1 MSSLLDHGLIRTTA
15 ADQVVAPFA
24 CHLCHLVLL
33 CDSLEEPEH
42 FSQLEEA
49 ARTVAKATSNMAAV
63 ASRHGT
69 DTDDDVLRKEMVSL
83 LEPIT
88 LSGQHVLLA
97 AQKLSIQPNLTAHKE
112 ELITAAQAV
121 FLGIVKVLLVH
132 DDSVV
137 REILAAAAQVSEHL
151 SELSSCSD
159 LQSLVQVFQAFSDA
173 LLLLSRLTTERAD
186 SLKDPW
192 QAQKLGYSLETLR
205 RCIPMMHTATCTTIK
220 HPLSKEAQAAKRYIL
235 DTVRSTVD
243 DIVSTLKSQCQR
255 GLFGDC
261 GFYTEK
267 RKCLSQLLEGW
278 SNSSLLPGRDLD
290 ILVRDLVFHCMTVA
304 NCSQT
309 EFQQQVVLHTQH
321 VLHLW
326 SDIKLILKSPENHEG
341 HFQNICASL
350 EELLEDLDRAMMA
363 AILHRLL
370 DTFLCAASAFEELSR
385 LVSQTLIADSSI
397 ETDVSFLQSPVEEFI
412 SSLDRL
418 IQVASFFS
426 AAAKD
431 PKSLENVENS
441 RMCLTRLQAQIAP
454 LSLELVDN
462 SMQTLRKLQEM
473 FPIWEEVMKDLQDA
487 LSGVMDVKEFT
498 SLAINEITND
508 RGGCDAT
515 YRQQSYELFSQHAVD
530 LRRHMQLV
538 MYSVRTYLDHSEDPI
553 YRNGLLVLL
562 KQAQLCQSKMNQSV
576 TDMLLGH
583 SLNVE
588 HYSTFSDNASAVIHH
603 FKVLRE
609 GLDGHQHPHLLSP
622 LREGARQSDF
632 SEDES
637 CDLNEDRGLRSLDSS
652 ILDVIE
658 TETENEEES
667 NGECVELELSAKYDY
682 ELDIDDCLE
691 EPKMI
696 QMTFDFEL
704 IPLLQELMIV
714 TKEKDVAVLSR
725 VCTGVLELSNCYSQ
739 ATREALAIVD
749 DSSCKNSERF
759 RAELVSLTPLLV
771 QTAQETA
778 MSSSLGTENICRLC
792 TRFSDLIANI
802 RKVLLPGSQPWYH
815 VIYTELRRAQVTKTT
830 DVKQQLSEV
839 MNWCADTV
847 QVLKSSHVTLQSE
860 NQETMTLLHNK
871 LHKAQNNTRHL
882 MEFTTSSDG
891 QLDQLEGLCIHWGLS
906 ICILFNSLDRI
917 LGTSGA
923 MTQHSPQKQLF
934 ILSEGSLRIQEAARL
949 TSLTC
954 RSDFK
959 SKELTAYRSEL
970 KTLTERYLQAAEDLA
985 VPPSIMQLA
994 KPELLRRNLIIKIK
1008 ELAGLL
1014 SKTNTYYDTPL
1025 HNVVSIAHLAA
1036 KQTEKNKSD
1045 DVQQR
1050 LEHSVSLLLENVTDA
1065 TKKVEESF
1073 VYMRDTRERA
1083 DLRSI
1088 NTHLS
1093 FVMSDIIG
1101 MVRLMAQTSSIHDI
1115 FNLEVKIQCWSAEAH
1130 YLVEEISKQDRIN
1143 QEVKDNIRA
1152 GLQGMTSDGC
1162 IQNVTMTCDG
1172 KRYKEASWHICEDAV
1187 KSEVSAWKKDGA
1199 TNIVKDVASGFKDAS
1214 SLTST
1219 SFLLKQESA
1228 SWDPKDNK
1236 IVQETRKMANTLYHM
1251 TQYLRNRGPI
1261 LNKEAFVC
1269 AAKDVM
1275 TSGQSV
1281 TKFIQVI
1288 ANHCL
1293 DAQCALDLSLIVE
1306 QILTIT
1312 NQLSILSS
1320 VNSVTPG
1327 CKSSDEILVK
1337 NTQNLLHTV
1346 LKGVHA
1352 AETSCITGLK
1362 QPEPNSDG
1370 AEATALCFQWKK
1382 NLQIHRAQQTS
1393 NLKTDELGLRRIS
1406 SQSVVPSLASPVQDG
1421 SNLTLQLRGYNNRSQ
1436 YLL

>member
-1 MSSLLDHGLIRTTA
+1 MTRESLRRVLTSDL
-15 ADQVVAPFA
+15 
-24 CHLCHLVLL
+24 HLY
-33 CDSLEEPEH
+33 PYKI
-42 FSQLEEA
+42 QI
-49 ARTVAKATSNMAAV
+49 K
-63 ASRHGT
+63 
-69 DTDDDVLRKEMVSL
+69 
-83 LEPIT
+83 
-88 LSGQHVLLA
+88 
-97 AQKLSIQPNLTAHKE
+97 QKLTDADKE
-112 ELITAAQAV
+112 
-121 FLGIVKVLLVH
+121 KRVLLVH

-137 REILAAAAQVSEHL
+137 REILAAAAQVSQDL
-151 SELSSCSD
+151 SELASCSD
-159 LQSLVQVFQAFSDA
+159 LQSLVQVFQSFSDA
-173 LLLLSRLTTERAD
+173 LLLLSRLTVERAD
-186 SLKDPW
+186 SLKDPR
-192 QAQKLGYSLETLR
+192 QTQKLGYSLETLR
-205 RCIPMMHTATCTTIK
+205 RCIPMMHTASCTTIK
-220 HPLSKEAQAAKRYIL
+220 HPMSKEAQAAKSYIL

-255 GLFGDC
+255 GPFGDC

-267 RKCLSQLLEGW
+267 RKYLSQLLEGW

-309 EFQQQVVLHTQH
+309 EFQQQVVLHSRH

-350 EELLEDLDRAMMA
+350 EELLEDLDRVMMA

-370 DTFLCAASAFEELSR
+370 DTCLVAASAFEELSQ

-397 ETDVSFLQSPVEEFI
+397 ETDVSFLQSQVEEFI

-431 PKSLENVENS
+431 AKSLENVENS
-441 RMCLTRLQAQIAP
+441 RMCLTRLRAQIAP

-462 SMQTLRKLQEM
+462 SVQTLRKLQEM

-487 LSGVMDVKEFT
+487 LSDVMDVKEFT

-508 RGGCDAT
+508 RGGCDAA
-515 YRQQSYELFSQHAVD
+515 YRQQSYELFSQHATD

-538 MYSVRTYLDHSEDPI
+538 TYSVRMYLDHSEDPI

-576 TDMLLGH
+576 TDMLLGRT
-583 SLNVE
+583 LNVE

-609 GLDGHQHPHLLSP
+609 GLDGHHHPHLLSP
-622 LREGARQSDF
+622 LREGARQSDL

-667 NGECVELELSAKYDY
+667 DGECVELELSAKYDH
-682 ELDIDDCLE
+682 ESDIDDSLE
-691 EPKMI
+691 KPKMT

-704 IPLLQELMIV
+704 LPLLQEVMIV

-749 DSSCKNSERF
+749 DASCKNLERF

-839 MNWCADTV
+839 MNRCADIV
-847 QVLKSSHVTLQSE
+847 QVLTSSHVTPQSE

-923 MTQHSPQKQLF
+923 MSQHSPQKQLL
-934 ILSEGSLRIQEAARL
+934 ILLEGSLRIQEAAWL

-954 RSDFK
+954 KSHFK

-970 KTLTERYLQAAEDLA
+970 KTLTERYLQATEDLA
-985 VPPSIMQLA
+985 VPPSIMHLA
-994 KPELLRRNLIIKIK
+994 KPELLRRNLIIKMK

-1014 SKTNTYYDTPL
+1014 SKANEYYDTPL

-1045 DVQQR
+1045 DAQQR
-1050 LEHSVSLLLENVTDA
+1050 LKHSVSLLLENVKDA
-1065 TKKVEESF
+1065 TKKAEESF
-1073 VYMRDTRERA
+1073 VYMRDTPERA
-1083 DLRSI
+1083 NLRSI

-1093 FVMSDIIG
+1093 FVMSDIIS
-1101 MVRLMAQTSSIHDI
+1101 MVRLMAQTSSVNDI

-1130 YLVEEISKQDRIN
+1130 YLVEEISKQDGIN

-1162 IQNVTMTCDG
+1162 IQNVPMTCDG
-1172 KRYKEASWHICEDAV
+1172 KRYKETKKASWHICEDAV
-1187 KSEVSAWKKDGA
+1187 KSKVSAWNKDGL
-1199 TNIVKDVASGFKDAS
+1199 TNTVKDVTSGSKDAS

-1219 SFLLKQESA
+1219 SFLLRQESA

-1236 IVQETRKMANTLYHM
+1236 IVQETRKMADTLYHM

-1275 TSGQSV
+1275 TSGQTV

-1382 NLQIHRAQQTS
+1382 NLEIHRAQQTS
-1393 NLKTDELGLRRIS
+1393 NPKTDELGLRRIS
-1406 SQSVVPSLASPVQDG
+1406 SQSVIPSLASPVQDG
-1421 SNLTLQLRGYNNRSQ
+1421 SNLMLQWRGYNNRPQ